1 MVSAG
6 IELMGIGMA
15 TVFAFLGLM
24 VFAMNASGYVI
35 RTFFPPPAEPV
46 VSNPSTA
53 SADVEIAIALAAAN
67 QWRQEH
73 GGN

>member
-1 MVSAG
+1 MVSEG

-15 TVFAFLGLM
+15 TVFAFLSLM
-24 VFAMNASGYVI
+24 VFAMNASGFII
-35 RTFFPPPAEPV
+35 RNYFPPPAEPV
-46 VSNPSTA
+46 AASRPTA
-53 SADVEIAIALAAAN
+53 TDDTDIAIVLAAAN

>member
-15 TVFAFLGLM
+15 TVFAFLSLM

-35 RTFFPPPAEPV
+35 RTFFPPPVEPV
-46 VSNPSTA
+46 AASKPAA

>member
-6 IELMGIGMA
+6 IELMGIGMT

-24 VFAMNASGYVI
+24 VFAMNASGFII
-35 RTFFPPPAEPV
+35 RTYFPPPPEPAA
-46 VSNPSTA
+46 PSRPA
-53 SADVEIAIALAAAN
+53 AAADVEIAIVLAAAN

>member
-15 TVFAFLGLM
+15 TVFAFLSLM

-35 RTFFPPPAEPV
+35 RTFFPPPIEPV
-46 VSNPSTA
+46 A
-53 SADVEIAIALAAAN
+53 SRPNTNADAEIAIALAAAN